1 VRARAR
7 RDHQGVEVPDHV
19 RKPVPA
25 LSVLPIVAALVDDLT
40 ALGAGLPE
48 EVDVLAGRS
57 SSDGRVAVLV

>member
-1 VRARAR
+1 M
-7 RDHQGVEVPDHV
+7 
-19 RKPVPA
+19 PA

-40 ALGAGLPE
+40 ALGAGLQE

>member
-1 VRARAR
+1 
-7 RDHQGVEVPDHV
+7 
-19 RKPVPA
+19 
-25 LSVLPIVAALVDDLT
+25 VDDLT